1 LGIALVNNS
10 QSSVV
15 NYTLQ
20 GYNCST
26 NQVFNGLACQNITDN
41 LNEKPISG
49 TLGVNGATVY
59 ARYTVSSTVRQVNF
73 ASPGTGLQYNI
84 TVGYGATPT
93 QVVVNGIQYPQ
104 VGDWNVKY
112 HIEGPVDANY
122 TINMPN
128 VTESCNATTAGS
140 NCQWP
145 LSKIVSS
152 IATPAALIDGQ
163 PLWAGHWV
171 YYEVTTTTPDP
182 LWVSVQSPQ
191 GSDKFDVYVREGT
204 IPVPEI
210 GGYLVKNCN
219 YPGKCGYVTIIN
231 LNDTASALP
240 AGTVT
245 TYYIGINSS
254 PNTNIT
260 YSIWFS
266 STCAPGC
273 INNEESGVCTF
284 TGATV
289 GQCSCEDGYMGFD
302 CTLPN
307 GTLPTQYIVLIIIA
321 SLVVLSAL
329 IGFFAWAYMQ
339 RKREGYS
346 SLS

>member
-1 LGIALVNNS
+1 LGIALVNSS

-15 NYTLQ
+15 NYTLT
-20 GYNCST
+20 GNNCTT
-26 NQVFNGLACQNITDN
+26 NQVFNGIACQDIPNN
-41 LNEKPISG
+41 LNNGSITGKLVG
-49 TLGVNGATVY
+49 TSATVL

-73 ASPGTGLQYNI
+73 ASPGAGLTYNI
-84 TVGYGATPT
+84 TVGYGTTPNML
-93 QVVVNGIQYPQ
+93 VMNGIQYPQ
-104 VGDWNVKY
+104 VGDWNIQY
-112 HIEGPVDANY
+112 HIEGTPDADY

-128 VTESCNATTAGS
+128 VTEPCNASTAGS

-145 LSKIVSS
+145 LSKVSTS
-152 IATPAALIDGQ
+152 IGTPAALIDAQ
-163 PLWAGHWV
+163 SLWAGRWV

-182 LWVSVQSPQ
+182 LWVSVRSPD
-191 GSDKFDVYVREGT
+191 GSDKFDLYVREGT
-204 IPVPEI
+204 IPLPEA
-210 GGYLVKNCN
+210 GGYLVKGCN
-219 YPGKCGYVTIIN
+219 VPGSCGYATIIN
-231 LNDTASALP
+231 LNNTANALP
-240 AGTVT
+240 AGTVI

-254 PNTNIT
+254 PTTNIT

-266 STCAPGC
+266 STCAPQC

-284 TGATV
+284 TGTTV
-289 GQCSCEDGYMGFD
+289 GQCNCEDGYMGFD
-302 CTLPN
+302 CTAPN